1 MTDDLAP
8 AISFATQLRELGVKT
23 QIYSENKKFKQK
35 MAYADKIGAQYVV
48 LIGEDEIKEGKVTA
62 KDMFSGSQVS
72 ASPAMIA
79 AGIADAV
86 KKKSDIAPIK
96 EPAE

>member
-1 MTDDLAP
+1 M
-8 AISFATQLRELGVKT
+8 
-23 QIYSENKKFKQK
+23 
-35 MAYADKIGAQYVV
+35 V